1 MNLLIIEAPGKLK
14 KLQPMLKKLRPGE
27 DWQVIASG
35 GHIRDLP
42 AKGQDVDMITTG
54 VRKNFA
60 PVYEVLEKSTR
71 AVQAMKTAA
80 KKASDIYL
88 ATDPDREGESISW
101 HIQQVLGL
109 KDYKRITFNEITLK
123 RVEEALTNPRQIDLN
138 RVASQECRRVLDRLV
153 GYLVTQELRR
163 LMGKPTSAG
172 RVQSPAVYLVVLRER
187 EIHTFKV
194 ITHYGVRLNF
204 TGLAQ
209 GLSWHAEWQ
218 PVPDFANKDFPYVQD
233 SNLAQLVASTR
244 NVVVEACE
252 DRKAE
257 RHPPAPFISSSLQQ
271 AASNALK
278 WDPDKTMQVAQRLF
292 EQGVISYHRTDN
304 PNIPDEAMTDIRS
317 VASAHGVKALDKRR
331 VFKAAEGAQEG
342 HPAITPTYWP
352 NESAGENTEEQAL
365 YRLIW
370 TRALASQLEA
380 ARYDVRTAKLLAL
393 GTDGKTLRFTATGKT
408 LSYPGWLKLLQGDDA
423 EDEQDAEAN
432 NPVPALSSKQVL
444 SVQSGELLTKKTQ
457 PPSRYTKASLI
468 KEMERRGI
476 GRPSTF
482 ASILKNITSKGLI
495 EEKNRKLMPAPLGE
509 ETIAKLEG
517 YFSFVELDFTR
528 ELECDLDKIAQG
540 QDTFGAVVAR
550 MHKRLEEELSQQRGS
565 QSAVKPPSTHSVAT
579 NSTYTCPKCN

>member
-71 AVQAMKTAA
+71 AVQVMKAAA

-204 TGLAQ
+204 TGLAH

-252 DRKAE
+252 DRKTE

-278 WDPDKTMQVAQRLF
+278 WDPDKTMQVAQRLY

-317 VASAHGVKALDKRR
+317 VASIHGVKALDKRR
-331 VFKAAEGAQEG
+331 VFKAVEGAQEG
-342 HPAITPTYWP
+342 HLSITPTYWA

-380 ARYDVRTAKLLAL
+380 ARYDVR
-393 GTDGKTLRFTATGKT
+393 
-408 LSYPGWLKLLQGDDA
+408 
-423 EDEQDAEAN
+423 
-432 NPVPALSSKQVL
+432 
-444 SVQSGELLTKKTQ
+444 
-457 PPSRYTKASLI
+457 
-468 KEMERRGI
+468 
-476 GRPSTF
+476 
-482 ASILKNITSKGLI
+482 
-495 EEKNRKLMPAPLGE
+495 
-509 ETIAKLEG
+509 
-517 YFSFVELDFTR
+517 
-528 ELECDLDKIAQG
+528 
-540 QDTFGAVVAR
+540 
-550 MHKRLEEELSQQRGS
+550 
-565 QSAVKPPSTHSVAT
+565 
-579 NSTYTCPKCN
+579 

>member
-42 AKGQDVDMITTG
+42 AKGQDADMITTG

-60 PVYEVLEKSTR
+60 PVYEALEKSTR

-204 TGLAQ
+204 TGLAH

-233 SNLAQLVASTR
+233 HSLAQLVASTR

-252 DRKAE
+252 DRKTE
-257 RHPPAPFISSSLQQ
+257 RHPPAPFISSSL
-271 AASNALK
+271 
-278 WDPDKTMQVAQRLF
+278 
-292 EQGVISYHRTDN
+292 
-304 PNIPDEAMTDIRS
+304 
-317 VASAHGVKALDKRR
+317 
-331 VFKAAEGAQEG
+331 
-342 HPAITPTYWP
+342 
-352 NESAGENTEEQAL
+352 
-365 YRLIW
+365 
-370 TRALASQLEA
+370 
-380 ARYDVRTAKLLAL
+380 
-393 GTDGKTLRFTATGKT
+393 
-408 LSYPGWLKLLQGDDA
+408 
-423 EDEQDAEAN
+423 
-432 NPVPALSSKQVL
+432 
-444 SVQSGELLTKKTQ
+444 
-457 PPSRYTKASLI
+457 
-468 KEMERRGI
+468 
-476 GRPSTF
+476 
-482 ASILKNITSKGLI
+482 
-495 EEKNRKLMPAPLGE
+495 
-509 ETIAKLEG
+509 
-517 YFSFVELDFTR
+517 
-528 ELECDLDKIAQG
+528 
-540 QDTFGAVVAR
+540 
-550 MHKRLEEELSQQRGS
+550 
-565 QSAVKPPSTHSVAT
+565 
-579 NSTYTCPKCN
+579 